1 MASIERTA
9 YPRFR
14 HTPHA
19 RELAEYF
26 TPTEDEITFGQA
38 LVRSDTHFFAIMLLL
53 KCAQYLGYFPALAE
67 VPPALVNHLRVCL
80 RLPMQLIP
88 TTDQPRTLRRHH
100 SAIRDHLGLKPSYSC
115 EARHMAV
122 HAVVD
127 AAQVIANPADL
138 INVAVD
144 HLRRHTCELP
154 SFPTLDRM
162 VQRVRN
168 VVHGRLF
175 AQVMGQ
181 LPPTAIAGLDRLLA
195 TTEFGEWH
203 TTFRHLKDA
212 PKKPSLTHLDL
223 LLEHLEWLESLGD
236 VESPLHGMAPALVQ
250 HFAAEA
256 KTLYAGELREMRA
269 PKRYTLLLGLIQR
282 MRVRTRD
289 DVVEMFLKRRATI
302 HKQARQKLVA
312 IQTRQREKT
321 ENLVAALAGVL
332 DVVGAETS
340 ETDKIRRI
348 ERVMAERGG
357 LARLR
362 EDCDAIQAWSHNNY
376 FPLLIGPFRRPRA
389 LLFRLVHTLHVE
401 STTQE
406 RSLLTAL
413 TYVIAHQDRRAE
425 WAPADEIDLTFA
437 PERWH
442 ALVCRT
448 RHGQREMHRRQLE
461 ICVFTHLALDL
472 KAGDLAAIGSEHYAD
487 YRAQLMPWEECTQF
501 LEGYCAQV
509 GLPATAH
516 AFVQQLR
523 RELEST
529 AAAADTGYP
538 ENTSLTITTQG
549 EPVLKRPPAK
559 QQPVSVL
566 ELEAAVQTRL
576 PERSVLDV
584 LWLVERAVHYT
595 RHFGPLSGFDAKL
608 DHLEERYCLTLF
620 AMGSGMG
627 VSQGAKHMRGLIS
640 TPTLSRMNRRHIT
653 GEKLEAATRDILD
666 IYRQFQ
672 LPRYWGSG
680 KTAAFDGTL
689 FELAEQNL
697 LADFHFRY
705 RLKGAVAFHV
715 ISDLYIALFTHFIPP
730 GVWEAVYIIEALMQ
744 NRSKIQPDTVFADTQ
759 GQSTPVF
766 AFTHLLGIQLMPRIR
781 NWKDLRFYRPAPDV
795 HYRHIEVLFTDTIDW
810 ELIETHWQDFMQVAL
825 SIYTGRI
832 SSALLLRKLG
842 HWSRKNRLYVAA
854 QEVGRVK
861 RTMYLLRWISDAALR
876 SGVTAGTNSVEGY
889 HALTKWMQFGG
900 EGIITEN
907 DPDEQQKR
915 ARYLGLLTSALIFWN
930 VAEMTRVIGDL
941 VEEGYPVQQEDLAFL
956 SPYLT
961 RHIKRFGDYT
971 LHTELTPGPIAYAL
985 DLARQRPATAIQITL
1000 PFLQEV

>member
-26 TPTEDEITFGQA
+26 TPTEDEIAFGQE
-38 LVRSDTHFFAIMLLL
+38 LVRRDTHFFAIMLLL

-67 VPPALVNHLRVCL
+67 VPPAIVNHVRICL
-80 RLPMQLIP
+80 RLPMHLIP

-100 SAIRDHLGLKPSYSC
+100 SAIRDHLGLKPSHSC
-115 EARHMAV
+115 EARRMAV

-127 AAQVIANPADL
+127 AAQVMANPADL

-175 AQVMGQ
+175 AQLMGQ
-181 LPPTAIAGLDRLLA
+181 LPPAAIACLDRLLA
-195 TTEFGEWH
+195 TTELGERH
-203 TTFRHLKDA
+203 TTFQHLKDA

-269 PKRYTLLLGLIQR
+269 PKRYTLLLCLIQQ

-289 DVVEMFLKRRATI
+289 DVVEMFLKRMATI

-321 ENLVAALAGVL
+321 ENLVAALAGML
-332 DVVGAETS
+332 DVVGTEAS
-340 ETDKIRRI
+340 ETAKIRRI
-348 ERVMAERGG
+348 ERVVAERGG
-357 LARLR
+357 LTRLR

-376 FPLLIGPFRRPRA
+376 FPLLIGPFRRHRA
-389 LLFRLVHTLHVE
+389 LLFRLVHTLHLE
-401 STTQE
+401 STTQDH
-406 RSLLTAL
+406 SLLTAL
-413 TYVIAHQDRRAE
+413 TSVMVHQDRRAE

-437 PERWH
+437 SERWH

-448 RHGQREMHRRQLE
+448 RHGQREMHRRPLE

-472 KAGDLAAIGSEHYAD
+472 KAGDLAVIGSEHYAD
-487 YRAQLMPWEECTQF
+487 YRAQLVPWEKCTQL

-529 AAAADTGYP
+529 AEAADTGYP
-538 ENTSLTITTQG
+538 ENTALTITTQG

-576 PERSVLDV
+576 PERSMLDV

-608 DHLEERYCLTLF
+608 EHLEERYCLTLF

-627 VSQGAKHMRGLIS
+627 VSQAARHMRGLIS
-640 TPTLSRMNRRHIT
+640 APTLSLINRRHIT
-653 GEKLEAATRDILD
+653 GEKLEAAARDILD
-666 IYRQFQ
+666 TYSQFQ

-795 HYRHIEVLFTDTIDW
+795 HYRHIEALFTDTIDW
-810 ELIETHWQDFMQVAL
+810 ELIETHWQDFMQVTL

-832 SSALLLRKLG
+832 SSAMLLRKLG
-842 HWSRKNRLYVAA
+842 HWSRKNRLYLAA

-861 RTMYLLRWISDAALR
+861 RTIYLLRWISDAALR

-941 VEEGYPVQQEDLAFL
+941 VEEGYAVQQEDLAFL

-971 LHTELTPGPIAYAL
+971 LHTELTPGPIEYAL
-985 DLARQRPATAIQITL
+985 DLARQRPASAIQITL